1 MEQLRAKENRLQYWA
16 WIFRITGVAH
26 PEGAQLVQL
35 RLLRAPGS
43 LWHVSL
49 LTSHLQTFCS
59 QAGLFSWCIWG
70 SLSVYAIFLFFFFSF
85 FPPLTFNVPWQ
96 EAQKI
101 PCCPPADAASHV
113 RACKGALDGKGAT
126 WAGDPTPL
134 NRIPSLRSVRITG
147 EALFS
152 TELWY
157 LSGQQEQAQC

>member
-1 MEQLRAKENRLQYWA
+1 MGLDFQNYWSCTPRRSPARSAQTLKSTRKSLARFFIDFTFANFLFPGWFVFLVHLRKFICLC
-16 WIFRITGVAH
+16 H
-26 PEGAQLVQL
+26 
-35 RLLRAPGS
+35 
-43 LWHVSL
+43 
-49 LTSHLQTFCS
+49 
-59 QAGLFSWCIWG
+59 FS
-70 SLSVYAIFLFFFFSF
+70 LFFFFLSS
-85 FPPLTFNVPWQ
+85 PPLSFNVLWQ
-96 EAQKI
+96 EAQTI

-126 WAGDPTPL
+126 WAGDPTQP

>member
-1 MEQLRAKENRLQYWA
+1 MGLDFQNYWSCTPRRSPACSAQTLKSTRKSFRLH
-16 WIFRITGVAH
+16 I
-26 PEGAQLVQL
+26 
-35 RLLRAPGS
+35 
-43 LWHVSL
+43 
-49 LTSHLQTFCS
+49 CK
-59 QAGLFSWCIWG
+59 
-70 SLSVYAIFLFFFFSF
+70 LSVPRLVCFLGAFEEVYLFMPFFSFFFFSF
-85 FPPLTFNVPWQ
+85 FPPLSFNVPWQ
-96 EAQKI
+96 EAQTI

-126 WAGDPTPL
+126 RAGDPTPL